1 MLFGIENI
9 YPKTW
14 GRAAGSGSGYGFKR
28 NYKEPA
34 FTEYEVKQNVT
45 LLLHISQDSV
55 CFMVCLFYCK
65 NMDGTEG
72 RSWDI
77 PIQKRKNTGG
87 NRTAAS
93 SEGTAGFFTEN
104 VVP

>member
-1 MLFGIENI
+1 MG
-9 YPKTW
+9 P
-14 GRAAGSGSGYGFKR
+14 GRRKRQRIWNVNLLSDISAGQCMFRRYVF
-28 NYKEPA
+28 
-34 FTEYEVKQNVT
+34 
-45 LLLHISQDSV
+45 
-55 CFMVCLFYCK
+55 FYCK

-77 PIQKRKNTGG
+77 PIQKRRNTGG